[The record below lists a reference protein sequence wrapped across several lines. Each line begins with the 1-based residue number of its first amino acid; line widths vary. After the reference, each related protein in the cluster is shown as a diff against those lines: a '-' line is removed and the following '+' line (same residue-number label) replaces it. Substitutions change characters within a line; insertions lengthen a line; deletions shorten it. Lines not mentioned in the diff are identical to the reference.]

1 MAAYR
6 DALRRIYPNLRIRT
20 LLLWTK
26 TGTTTELPD
35 DILDAALNA
44 VTTP

>member
-6 DALRRIYPNLRIRT
+6 DALRLIYPTHRIRT

-26 TGTTTELPD
+26 TNTITELPD
-35 DILDAALNA
+35 VILDAALIP